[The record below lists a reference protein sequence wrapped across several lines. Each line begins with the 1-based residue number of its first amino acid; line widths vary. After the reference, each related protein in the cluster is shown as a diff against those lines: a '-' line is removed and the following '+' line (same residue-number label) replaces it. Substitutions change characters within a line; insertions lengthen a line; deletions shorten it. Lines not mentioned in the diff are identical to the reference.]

1 MLPDKTHV
9 FNFYLGLSYL
19 LLHYGNLHSLL
30 LFQTGLPFGIPTASL
45 AHVPIFPM
53 GTSSSSSPLTMPSS
67 TLTTPALLPTST
79 TPITSTNASPTT
91 STNQGF
97 STALPPKLVKKILDL
112 EFVDMAEL
120 VPDAWQ
126 PPEDENPKCCHQP
139 RRAPKRGPVTDI
151 LLWVECFSMM
161 AGILTTKYPERAPDL
176 FAYQKTIVHAS
187 RSFSGD
193 HWVTYDLCY
202 RRQAAATKSLRWSI
216 IDFSLYNETFTGRAR
231 VLPRCRYCLSEHHR
245 SSDCTFAPD
254 QSPSTPKATPRES
267 TSRPQICLLFNT
279 KNGNQCRFRPCRF
292 LHICSNCQEPHPA
305 ATCRY
310 ARPPLRKYPH
320 FDNGQPPKL

>member
-1 MLPDKTHV
+1 M
-9 FNFYLGLSYL
+9 L
-19 LLHYGNLHSLL
+19 LLASQLDLYHSLL
-30 LFQTGLPFGIPTASL
+30 DTITQ
-45 AHVPIFPM
+45 
-53 GTSSSSSPLTMPSS
+53 SSSQESFIQLMDVKGSAISQPQTDRACAKDAISATNIDDHFPISAFPFPLSASVFRFSFPFPFSVSSVSTCPS
-67 TLTTPALLPTST
+67 
-79 TPITSTNASPTT
+79 I
-91 STNQGF
+91 
-97 STALPPKLVKKILDL
+97 
-112 EFVDMAEL
+112 
-120 VPDAWQ
+120 
-126 PPEDENPKCCHQP
+126 
-139 RRAPKRGPVTDI
+139 
-151 LLWVECFSMM
+151 M

-279 KNGNQCRFRPCRF
+279 RSGNQCRFQPCR
-292 LHICSNCQEPHPA
+292 LLYVCS
-305 ATCRY
+305 
-310 ARPPLRKYPH
+310 
-320 FDNGQPPKL
+320 